1 MVGDARDGVDHRL
14 AVPVDGDLQT
24 PLGTGFD
31 EIVDG
36 FLDLLLK
43 VIHDRIPSYW

>member
-14 AVPVDGDLQT
+14 AVPVDGNLQS
-24 PLGTGFD
+24 PLGSGRD
-31 EIVDG
+31 KPVYG

-43 VIHDRIPSYW
+43 VVHDRIPSYW